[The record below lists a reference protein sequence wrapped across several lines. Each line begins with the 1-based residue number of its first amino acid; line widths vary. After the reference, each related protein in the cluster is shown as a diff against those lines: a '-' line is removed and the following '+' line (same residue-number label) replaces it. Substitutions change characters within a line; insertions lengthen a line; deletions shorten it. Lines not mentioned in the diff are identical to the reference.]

1 METNPRKCHIIL
13 SSNTQRIVCFYN
25 ATITSSLGEK
35 LLAITLDSELEF
47 EEDINKIFNIV
58 NKKLNVLHLIASHT
72 SLDERKILLGAFIES
87 QFPYFPLF
95 WMFRSRTFNKKTD
108 GLHVRIVYGNY
119 KSKFY
124 ELLKEDG
131 FLNIHH
137 KNIQMLLIE
146 TFNFLKKSIPTNNK
160 WN

>member
-1 METNPRKCHIIL
+1 
-13 SSNTQRIVCFYN
+13 
-25 ATITSSLGEK
+25 
-35 LLAITLDSELEF
+35 
-47 EEDINKIFNIV
+47 
-58 NKKLNVLHLIASHT
+58 
-72 SLDERKILLGAFIES
+72 
-87 QFPYFPLF
+87 
-95 WMFRSRTFNKKTD
+95 MFRSRTFNKKTD

-131 FLNIHH
+131 FLNIYH

-160 WN
+160 